1 VKVGDSG
8 APPSSLKVDVDV
20 VPPSSSIADPSQ
32 PPAVE
37 SGTSYEE
44 EEFYDGFP
52 LSEAPTLAR
61 KPPEPA
67 RRIVLKG
74 ASSDPFI
81 VASTPP
87 KARHRAAWFA
97 AAAIVIAGTITAARL
112 VRTENRVPTGP
123 VSSSSRDTLATGSAA
138 ALAAARTEDAG
149 LENANDTEDEGAVTG
164 SQLEAKLAEEIA
176 RVAAAAEDA
185 AAAKPLPE
193 VAKAGTSKAAPP
205 PARAV
210 PPRPAARVPAKPTRK
225 PNADVQ
231 TPPPA
236 PSGYVAPKKSS
247 VEREYGI

>member
-1 VKVGDSG
+1 
-8 APPSSLKVDVDV
+8 
-20 VPPSSSIADPSQ
+20 
-32 PPAVE
+32 
-37 SGTSYEE
+37 
-44 EEFYDGFP
+44 
-52 LSEAPTLAR
+52 
-61 KPPEPA
+61 
-67 RRIVLKG
+67 
-74 ASSDPFI
+74 
-81 VASTPP
+81 
-87 KARHRAAWFA
+87 
-97 AAAIVIAGTITAARL
+97 
-112 VRTENRVPTGP
+112 